1 MTRKHAHQHSGD
13 LSTPYCSNHVEPSEL
28 DIQKKG
34 TLQVYQDNVDSII
47 TNELANE
54 AESAV
59 CEFSEYQGV
68 FVLPSEF
75 RAKDDGYQKQ
85 KNMTEQNSVNN
96 EYQELESEVEPCSV
110 DREHLS
116 NMAQNPEEED
126 AILESYPEEE

>member
-1 MTRKHAHQHSGD
+1 MSYSIPETRACSVTFDSETCTSTLGY

-28 DIQKKG
+28 DIQNKG

-75 RAKDDGYQKQ
+75 RAKDDGHQK
-85 KNMTEQNSVNN
+85 KKSMTELDLLN
-96 EYQELESEVEPCSV
+96 
-110 DREHLS
+110 D
-116 NMAQNPEEED
+116 
-126 AILESYPEEE
+126 